1 MKTFRLSPVI
11 LGLGLLVL
19 AGCDIIPPAQTD
31 PTRYYVLSDA
41 APAPSEAAVTSGLRI
56 GLRSVE
62 LAGYLKSPD
71 LIVRR
76 GPNELSLQDYARW
89 AEPLDAGIGR
99 LVRDQLRADAAVS
112 RVYLQPFPLDANRD
126 YDVSISVARC
136 EGGAGAA
143 HFAATVEISTA
154 GDSPHLVARRTF
166 AAPDAAWDGRD
177 FGQLAGLLSAD
188 IQALGKDIVAAL
200 PSSRPAAPSTP

>member
-1 MKTFRLSPVI
+1 MKTLRLSSAV
-11 LGLGLLVL
+11 LGLGLLLL
-19 AGCDIIPPAQTD
+19 AGCDIIPAPQAD

-41 APAPSEAAVTSGLRI
+41 GPAPSEAAVTSGLRI

-99 LVRDQLRADAAVS
+99 LVRDQLRTDPSVA
-112 RVYLQPFPLDANRD
+112 RVYLQPFPLDADRD
-126 YDVSISVARC
+126 FDVSISVARC

-188 IQALGKDIVAAL
+188 VQALGKDIIAAL
-200 PSSRPAAPSTP
+200 PPGRPAGQPNP